1 MSGEIAAAYL
11 AVLPTMRGFG
21 SQMVTQGGPQIKAAA
36 ARLGA
41 QSGQALGSSLGGSAS
56 KAAIPAIAS
65 INSAISSADRNSQ
78 GWLASSA
85 SMAVKNVALYGSMY
99 AAIQGVQTGV
109 SAAFDA
115 MIGFNSQLQQADIG
129 FTTMLKSSSAAKD
142 QMQWIKDFAKESP
155 FQYQD
160 LVGYSQQLIALGF
173 NAQESRRVLVAAGD
187 AAAGLGRGAD
197 GIARVNLALGQ
208 MWTKGKVQSQEMLQL
223 TEAGISSWQI
233 LADAYGTSVGEIQ
246 EAVTRGL
253 IDAQT
258 AVPALLSGIEAQFGG
273 LMEKQSTTFQG
284 TWSNILDTMQQDLA
298 EAGEPLFNELTTDAR
313 EFLASLDDPNIQASL
328 NGIGQGLADVAGG
341 VAAVAE
347 AGVSALGP
355 ALPIMQGIASNAK
368 TSLPVLLAL
377 AGAYAAIRSASKGGL
392 GVSFVG
398 GIVTEAK
405 AAAAAVTGVEK
416 PTKAMVAAQQ
426 AALTSSIKLGV
437 AQNDEAKA
445 SVAATTAAKTA
456 TDVTTR
462 GTEASKASWAAQRTL
477 AAASRERMAANAELI
492 VSENA
497 ATVATERGVLAQK
510 RLAAAG
516 AAFRQ
521 LSGLGQAVGL
531 GVAAAGVTALG
542 DASASTEQKV
552 LGVAGAVGGA
562 ALAGA
567 AFGSAL
573 PGIGTAAG
581 AAVGAVV
588 GLTVALVNLQQAQD
602 AANKDTSETA
612 AVLEKIGV
620 SAAAANNLLDI
631 LGNNGLDE
639 LGGSQAVVTAI
650 QERGAAYDELVAK
663 IKALQAAQQAIA
675 DANAD
680 APKVTGE
687 NGVTTASDEAVAYD
701 RATAA
706 AQKYADV
713 LAALAPVGS
722 DAAYSQFLAVEAAN
736 AATGA
741 FGDQAAAA
749 YAAAQATGAIS
760 PAMMQTGIAAEG
772 AAGRVGYLLSA
783 LTGVPVNTPINF
795 STNATDILSK
805 IYALQAAARGGF
817 SKLGMTADGYERQLQ
832 SYQDSLT
839 SALQNFSVTPTLDLP
854 SWGGSSGGGG
864 SSAADEAA
872 AAAKRAAEEAARQLK
887 ADQQAQQQFSDA
899 FGSLMKSALEGN
911 FDQYRDKLEDE
922 ITSLT
927 RNGYKAAAD
936 TLKRLS
942 GTLTQAALD
951 YGALTNKIKSA
962 ADAEA
967 TLTKR
972 MQDQYQTSVDM
983 ITGLGNAT
991 DAQSF
996 DQLAYLLGQTTSA
1009 ATQYQDILKKL
1020 KHQGLSD
1027 ELWNQLAQAGPQSM
1041 ALAQSILAQGQAGID
1056 QLNGLSGS
1064 LVDAADSMGT
1074 LVSES
1079 MYKQG
1084 VDAMKAYIDGLKSQA
1099 AALESQL
1106 ATIGNNILTQT
1117 GVAITPGTGGLTPIS
1132 TTPQTVTNQYDIKIS
1147 AESLGDIKSV
1157 QDFIKLLEQ
1166 QKTTELVNQA
1176 GTVTS

>member
-11 AVLPTMRGFG
+11 AVLPTMSGFG
-21 SQMVTQGGPQIKAAA
+21 SRMVAQGGPQIKAAA
-36 ARLGA
+36 NRLGA
-41 QSGQALGSSLGGSAS
+41 QSGEALGSALGGSAS
-56 KAAIPAIAS
+56 RAAIPAIAS
-65 INSAISSADRNSQ
+65 INSAITSADRNSQ

-115 MIGFNSQLQQADIG
+115 MIGFNSQLEQADIG
-129 FTTMLKSSSAAKD
+129 FTTMLKSSSAAQD
-142 QMQWIKDFAKESP
+142 QMQWIKDFARESP

-197 GIARVNLALGQ
+197 SIARVNLALGQ

-246 EAVTRGL
+246 DAVTRGL

-298 EAGEPLFNELTTDAR
+298 EAGEPLFKELTTDAR

-328 NGIGQGLADVAGG
+328 NGVGQGLADVAGG
-341 VAAVAE
+341 VAAVAK

-355 ALPIMQGIASNAK
+355 ALPILQGIASNAK
-368 TSLPVLLAL
+368 TSLPVLLAI
-377 AGAYAAIRSASKGGL
+377 GAAYLTIRRASAGGL
-392 GVSFVG
+392 GVELFKGVQTKA
-398 GIVTEAK
+398 TE
-405 AAAAAVTGVEK
+405 AAAAVTMVAT
-416 PTKAMVAAQQ
+416 PTRAMVAAQQ
-426 AALTSSIKLGV
+426 AALASSIKLGV
-437 AQNDEAKA
+437 AQHAEAEA
-445 SVAATTAAKTA
+445 SIAASAAAKTA

-462 GTEASKASWAAQRTL
+462 SAEASKASWAAQRTV
-477 AAASRERMAANAELI
+477 AAASRERMGANAELI
-492 VSENA
+492 VSEGAVA
-497 ATVATERGVLAQK
+497 AATERGVLAQK
-510 RLAAAG
+510 RMAAV
-516 AAFRQ
+516 AATAKQ
-521 LSGLGQAVGL
+521 LSGVGQTVGMLGL
-531 GVAAAGVTALG
+531 AASVTAVG

-552 LGVAGAVGGA
+552 LGVAGALASG

-567 AFGSAL
+567 TFGIA
-573 PGIGTAAG
+573 GGAVGVAAG
-581 AAVGAVV
+581 AAIGAVV
-588 GLTVALVNLQQAQD
+588 GLTTALVNLQQAQD

-612 AVLEKIGV
+612 AVLEQVGV
-620 SAAAANNLLDI
+620 SAAAANNLLSL
-631 LGNNGLDE
+631 LGNDGLNE

-701 RATAA
+701 RASAA

-713 LAALAPVGS
+713 LAALAPAGS
-722 DAAYSQFLAVEAAN
+722 DAAYSQFLAVEASN

-749 YAAAQATGAIS
+749 YAAAQATGAIP

-783 LTGVPVNTPINF
+783 LTGLPVNTPINF
-795 STNATDILSK
+795 STNATDILAK

-922 ITSLT
+922 ITSLA
-927 RNGYKAAAD
+927 RNGYQAAAD

-972 MQDQYQTSVDM
+972 MQDQYQASRDM
-983 ITGLGNAT
+983 ITGLGKAT

-1009 ATQYQDILKKL
+1009 ATQYQDVLKAL
-1020 KHQGLSD
+1020 KEQGLSD

-1041 ALAQSILAQGQAGID
+1041 GLAQSILAQGQAGID

-1074 LVSES
+1074 VVADA
-1079 MYKQG
+1079 MYGQG
-1084 VDAMKAYIDGLKSQA
+1084 QDAMKAYIDGLKSQA

-1132 TTPQTVTNQYDIKIS
+1132 AAPQTTTNNISVTIPVEDLSDLKKI
-1147 AESLGDIKSV
+1147 
-1157 QDFIKLLEQ
+1157 QDFLARLEQ
-1166 QKTTELVNQA
+1166 AKTTELVNQA